1 MIRIALID
9 DHPIVR
15 DGLVAV
21 LSDEADF
28 EVVGTADSAASGE
41 RLLRRERP
49 DVVLLDLEMP
59 GADGVEALPALLG
72 AAPGVRALVFTAYD
86 AEERVLGALRAGA
99 AGYLLKGAPSEEIAR
114 AIRTVQGGESYLTPR
129 VAATV
134 LAQLSGGRR
143 SAEEASPLT
152 ARERQVLRLV
162 AAGRSNKEIARELTI
177 TERTAKFHVTSLL
190 TKLGADNRA
199 QAAALAVRRGLLA
212 EPGLAGSGSAASAS
226 PAGQVESAGRDGR
239 AVRTGVPG

>member
-1 MIRIALID
+1 MIRVAVID

-21 LSDEADF
+21 LSDEPDF
-28 EVVGTADSAASGE
+28 HVVGTADSAAAGA
-41 RLLRRERP
+41 RLLERERP

-59 GADGVEALPALLG
+59 GADGVAALPALLG

-99 AGYLLKGAPSEEIAR
+99 AGYLLKGAPSDEIAR
-114 AIRTVQGGESYLTPR
+114 AIRTVHGGESYLAPR

-134 LAQLSGGRR
+134 LAQLSGARR
-143 SAEEASPLT
+143 GAPAGGAGPDGAPALT
-152 ARERQVLRLV
+152 ERERQVLGLV
-162 AAGRSNKEIARELTI
+162 AGGRSNKEIARALGI

-190 TKLGADNRA
+190 NKLGADNRA
-199 QAAALAVRRGLLA
+199 QAAALAVQRGLLR
-212 EPGLAGSGSAASAS
+212 S
-226 PAGQVESAGRDGR
+226 PTS
-239 AVRTGVPG
+239 